1 MFVTKFSF
9 FIFSA
14 PEKLYQVIKSWI
26 VRDHKIRSILGR
38 VRTYDGKQQRHTFPP
53 PPPEYEVL
61 ISILNPRPDLQ
72 NIHWNVKQATEKYLR
87 PFLNE
92 FSELSKFTLKSQWKY
107 QVELK
112 YGSQQIKDDTK
123 MGRHFAMEHE
133 SLPQIITSIERKLG
147 TDVANKPCLH
157 LVVYAPPCSAAP
169 VYIYKEGQRVS
180 NYSFDSFISAKWGG
194 IVIAN
199 PSDAVCSSANENEVQ
214 QVYVHSHEVMD
225 FVLYELRKI
234 FELEIEMPFAGASI
248 ESLGQIQPRLWEKDM
263 YLRNGAIHLITSASS
278 TLQSLIKL
286 LDDIKNIVIGDH
298 VAAEIYKAYDNI
310 VDAKKR
316 LAVNDIHGAVKFAR
330 EAFIAAEK
338 AFNDP
343 SLLELLYFPEEQKY
357 AIYIPLYLPIMIPV
371 IFSLG
376 AVKKYF
382 FPKAKKP
389 EEVEATETKSDE
401 TKDEKI
407 DWVR

>member
-1 MFVTKFSF
+1 M
-9 FIFSA
+9 
-14 PEKLYQVIKSWI
+14 
-26 VRDHKIRSILGR
+26 GR
-38 VRTYDGKQQRHTFPP
+38 LKTFDGKELRHTFPP

-61 ISILNPRPDLQ
+61 ISILNPRPDIQ
-72 NIHWNVKQATEKYLR
+72 HIHWNIKQATEKYLR
-87 PFLNE
+87 PFLSE
-92 FSELSKFTLKSQWKY
+92 FSELSSFTLKSQWKY

-123 MGRHFAMEHE
+123 MGRHFAMEQDT
-133 SLPQIITSIERKLG
+133 LPHIITSIERKLG

-157 LVVYAPPCSAAP
+157 LVVYAPPCKAAP
-169 VYIYKEGQRVS
+169 VFIYREGQRVS
-180 NYSFDSFISAKWGG
+180 NFSFDSFISAKWGG

-199 PSDAVCSSANENEVQ
+199 PSDTVCASTSDSGVEEIHI
-214 QVYVHSHEVMD
+214 HSHEVMD

-234 FELEIEMPFAGASI
+234 FELEIEMPLASASI
-248 ESLGQIQPRLWEKDM
+248 ESLNQIAPRVWEKDM
-263 YLRNGAIHLITSASS
+263 YLRNGAIHLIASASS

-298 VAAEIYKAYDNI
+298 VAAEIHKAYQN
-310 VDAKKR
+310 VVEAKKR

-330 EAFIAAEK
+330 EAFIAAET

-371 IFSLG
+371 IFSLA
-376 AVKKYF
+376 AVKRYF
-382 FPKAKKP
+382 KKDKTEEEAPEASP
-389 EEVEATETKSDE
+389 EETKN
-401 TKDEKI
+401 EKKE
-407 DWVR
+407 

>member
-1 MFVTKFSF
+1 MTF
-9 FIFSA
+9 
-14 PEKLYQVIKSWI
+14 
-26 VRDHKIRSILGR
+26 
-38 VRTYDGKQQRHTFPP
+38 DGKQLRHNFPP

-72 NIHWNVKQATEKYLR
+72 KLHWNVMQASERYLR

-92 FSELSKFTLKSQWKY
+92 FSELSNFTLKSQWKY

-112 YGSQQIKDDTK
+112 YGSQQIKDETK
-123 MGRHFAMEHE
+123 MGRHFAMDHE
-133 SLPQIITSIERKLG
+133 SLPHIITSIERKLG

-157 LVVYAPPCSAAP
+157 LVVYAPPCKMAP
-169 VYIYKEGQRVS
+169 VYIYKDGQRVS

-199 PSDAVCSSANENEVQ
+199 PSDAVCSSAVENEVQ
-214 QVYVHSHEVMD
+214 QIYIHSHEVMD

-234 FELEIEMPFAGASI
+234 FELEIEVPLASASI
-248 ESLGQIQPRLWEKDM
+248 EALDQVAPRLWEKDM
-263 YLRNGAIHLITSASS
+263 YLRNGAIHLIYSASS
-278 TLQSLIKL
+278 TLKSLIKL

-298 VAAEIYKAYDNI
+298 VGAEIQKAYDN
-310 VDAKKR
+310 VVKAKQH
-316 LAVNDIHGAVKFAR
+316 LTANEIHEAVKFAR
-330 EAFIAAEK
+330 EAYIAAEK

-371 IFSLG
+371 VFSIS

-382 FPKAKKP
+382 KKGKK
-389 EEVEATETKSDE
+389 EEKEKSEDEATNDK
-401 TKDEKI
+401 TKDE
-407 DWVR
+407 

>member
-1 MFVTKFSF
+1 MKTF
-9 FIFSA
+9 
-14 PEKLYQVIKSWI
+14 
-26 VRDHKIRSILGR
+26 
-38 VRTYDGKQQRHTFPP
+38 DGKQLRHNFPP

-61 ISILNPRPDLQ
+61 ISIVNPRPDLQ
-72 NIHWNVKQATEKYLR
+72 TLHWNVKQASERYLR

-92 FSELSKFTLKSQWKY
+92 FSELSNFTLKSQWKY

-112 YGSQQIKDDTK
+112 YTSKQIKDDTK
-123 MGRHFAMEHE
+123 MGRHFALEKD
-133 SLPQIITSIERKLG
+133 SLPHIITSIERKLG
-147 TDVANKPCLH
+147 TDVSNKPCIH
-157 LVVYAPPCSAAP
+157 LVVYAPPCRMAP
-169 VYIYKEGQRVS
+169 VHIYKEGQRVS
-180 NYSFDSFISAKWGG
+180 NFSFDSFISAKWGG

-199 PSDAVCSSANENEVQ
+199 PPDAVCATASEDELHQIHIN
-214 QVYVHSHEVMD
+214 SHDVMD

-234 FELEIEMPFAGASI
+234 FELEIEVPLNFASI
-248 ESLGQIQPRLWEKDM
+248 DKLDQIAPRLWEKDM
-263 YLRNGAIHLITSASS
+263 YLRNGAVHLIASASS

-298 VAAEIYKAYDNI
+298 VAAEIHKAYEN
-310 VDAKKR
+310 VVKAKEHLTANK
-316 LAVNDIHGAVKFAR
+316 IHEAVKFAR

-371 IFSLG
+371 VLSLA

-382 FPKAKKP
+382 KK
-389 EEVEATETKSDE
+389 TKESTSEQASTVDE
-401 TKDEKI
+401 TKDLTE
-407 DWVR
+407 